1 MRSLKDKVVAI
12 TGAGSGIG
20 RALAELAAS
29 RGALLA
35 LSDIHAANLEQ
46 TGATCR
52 ALGAR
57 VTTTALDVANR
68 AAVHAWADATVRE
81 LGRVNVIVNNAGV
94 AVAATVEK
102 SRYEDIEW
110 LMGINF
116 WGVVHGTKAFLPHLK
131 ASGDGHVVNVSSV
144 FGLIGVPTQ
153 SAYNASK
160 FAVRG
165 FTEALR
171 EELDIERCGVSATC
185 VHPGGI
191 RTNIANAARVGD
203 TAGIGGAPTPEQAA
217 ADFNKMLRIPPA
229 VAAKKILDGVQR
241 NARRVL
247 IGPEA
252 YLFDAMQRSLP
263 ASYQFLVATGGRLTR
278 R

>member
-20 RALAELAAS
+20 RALAELAAR

-46 TGATCR
+46 TGAACR
-52 ALGAR
+52 SLGAR
-57 VTTTALDVANR
+57 VATTVLDVADR

-81 LGRVNVIVNNAGV
+81 LGRANVIVNNAGV

-110 LMGINF
+110 LMNINF

-203 TAGIGGAPTPEQAA
+203 TAGIGGASSPEQAT

-229 VAAKKILDGVQR
+229 VAARKILDGVQK

-252 YLFDAMQRSLP
+252 YLFDVMQRSLP
-263 ASYQFLVATGGRLTR
+263 ASYQMLVATGGRLTR